1 MKNTVKSKIVRIG
14 NSRGLRIPK
23 VWLDQLNLG
32 DEVEMAVEPD
42 QLVIRAARKPRE
54 RWDEAFRVMAEQG
67 DDRLVEEFP
76 APDWDEK
83 EWRW

>member
-1 MKNTVKSKIVRIG
+1 MKNTVKSRIVRIG

-23 VWLDQLNLG
+23 LWLDQLNLG

-42 QLVIRAARKPRE
+42 QLVIRAACKARDG
-54 RWDEAFRVMAEQG
+54 WDEAFQGMAQQG
-67 DDRLVEEFP
+67 DDRHVEEFP
-76 APDWDEK
+76 APDWDER